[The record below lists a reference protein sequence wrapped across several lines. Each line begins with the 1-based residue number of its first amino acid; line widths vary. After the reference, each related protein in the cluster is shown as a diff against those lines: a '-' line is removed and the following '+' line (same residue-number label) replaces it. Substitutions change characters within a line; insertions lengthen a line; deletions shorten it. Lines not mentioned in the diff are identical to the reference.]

1 MDGPHF
7 AACHSPL
14 PCAIASC
21 NWDLWVST
29 VLYGGHA
36 TASYIPVFVCARVNK
51 VNSIRGTEE
60 CVCERKERGGV
71 KEWMMEEKR
80 GGTSRRGR
88 KWYTCSKRLLPTIDL
103 YFELVCVCVYALHG
117 VIDLSSMI
125 SSPCFLSSF
134 SFFFYNRY
142 PYFTL
147 DCYRLIGGNELKRII
162 NLVKI
167 CYRSTWI
174 KLIRDVINR

>member
-1 MDGPHF
+1 MNDG
-7 AACHSPL
+7 
-14 PCAIASC
+14 
-21 NWDLWVST
+21 W
-29 VLYGGHA
+29 
-36 TASYIPVFVCARVNK
+36 K
-51 VNSIRGTEE
+51 
-60 CVCERKERGGV
+60 
-71 KEWMMEEKR
+71 
-80 GGTSRRGR
+80 RRGVER
-88 KWYTCSKRLLPTIDL
+88 VEEEGNGTLAPSA
-103 YFELVCVCVYALHG
+103 YFPRSTSILNLCVYTHYTLAG

-162 NLVKI
+162 NLVEI

>member
-60 CVCERKERGGV
+60 CVCV
-71 KEWMMEEKR
+71 CLCEKR
-80 GGTSRRGR
+80 EEG
-88 KWYTCSKRLLPTIDL
+88 
-103 YFELVCVCVYALHG
+103 
-117 VIDLSSMI
+117 
-125 SSPCFLSSF
+125 
-134 SFFFYNRY
+134 
-142 PYFTL
+142 
-147 DCYRLIGGNELKRII
+147 
-162 NLVKI
+162 
-167 CYRSTWI
+167 
-174 KLIRDVINR
+174 

>member
-1 MDGPHF
+1 
-7 AACHSPL
+7 
-14 PCAIASC
+14 
-21 NWDLWVST
+21 
-29 VLYGGHA
+29 
-36 TASYIPVFVCARVNK
+36 
-51 VNSIRGTEE
+51 
-60 CVCERKERGGV
+60 
-71 KEWMMEEKR
+71 MMEEKR

-147 DCYRLIGGNELKRII
+147 DCYRLIGGNDLKRII
-162 NLVKI
+162 NLVEI